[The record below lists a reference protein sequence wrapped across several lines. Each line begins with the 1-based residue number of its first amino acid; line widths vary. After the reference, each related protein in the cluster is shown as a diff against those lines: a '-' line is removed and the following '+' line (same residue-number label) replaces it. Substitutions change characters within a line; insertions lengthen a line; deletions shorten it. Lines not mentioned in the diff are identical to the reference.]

1 MRFRSWLCAP
11 ALKRN
16 LMGKALE
23 VAADIALFDLEDSV
37 PAEAKCAA
45 RAALLAHFRE
55 RPPVA
60 TAVRINSLATYE
72 GLKDLL
78 FLLDHAICPDV
89 LMLPKALLPAECGL
103 AASLLKER
111 GCNAVKVFAIIETVA
126 SLWSLRA
133 LGGKP
138 SGLDGLI
145 FGAADFAADLGVAP
159 TAADLRFVRQEIVL
173 AARKFGVVAIDSP
186 CFHLQDEVRLAREA
200 RNAHRLG
207 FSGKIAIYPT
217 QVATINELFT
227 HSPQMLERARRLVD
241 ASEHNPDSAIVRV
254 GDEMIGPPFVK
265 YARHIL
271 SS

>member
-16 LMGKALE
+16 LVGKALE

-37 PAEAKCAA
+37 RPDAKSAA
-45 RAALLAHFRE
+45 RAALLSHFSE
-55 RPPVA
+55 PLPVT

-78 FLLDHAICPDV
+78 FLLDHAISPDII
-89 LMLPKALLPAECGL
+89 MLPKALLPAEANL

-111 GCNAVKVFAIIETVA
+111 GCSSVKVFAIIETVG

-133 LGGKP
+133 LVARP

-145 FGAADFAADLGVAP
+145 FGAADFAADLGLAP
-159 TAADLRFVRQEIVL
+159 AAADLRFVKQEIVL
-173 AARKFGVVAIDSP
+173 AARRFGVIAIDSP
-186 CFHLQDEVRLAREA
+186 CFHLQDEARLARET
-200 RNAHRLG
+200 RRAHRLG
-207 FSGKIAIYPT
+207 FCGKIAIYPR
-217 QVATINELFT
+217 QVATINELFA
-227 HSPQMLERARRLVD
+227 HSPQMLERARQLVD
-241 ASEHNPDSAIVRV
+241 AAEHNSGSAILRV
-254 GDEMIGPPFVK
+254 DDEMVGPPFIK
-265 YARHIL
+265 YARDIL